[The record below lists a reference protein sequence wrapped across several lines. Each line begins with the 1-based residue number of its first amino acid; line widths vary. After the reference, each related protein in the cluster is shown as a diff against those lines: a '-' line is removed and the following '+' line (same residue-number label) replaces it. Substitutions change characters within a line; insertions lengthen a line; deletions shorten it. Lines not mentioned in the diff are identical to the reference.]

1 MTHVEEK
8 VALAEMEVGRIVEST
23 AVGIED
29 DHSNGTR

>member
-8 VALAEMEVGRIVEST
+8 VALAEKGVERIVEGT

-29 DHSNGTR
+29 DHNDGTR